1 MLKFLLFGDLRS
13 LLGIP
18 QTGRTGG
25 RISSAS
31 YTDHGDS
38 GLVHPV
44 NDASSFS
51 RVHITDGELSQ
62 GAKFSTDPAA
72 QDLATLLLSEAR
84 LGEVSLVDESYDIDN
99 DLVFIEDSVDNDWD
113 ERRQVGLAADL
124 DEDHNQATSL
134 EDGTIS
140 LLVQSILYE

>member
-1 MLKFLLFGDLRS
+1 MLEFLMFRDLRS
-13 LLGIP
+13 LLDIP
-18 QTGRTGG
+18 HTGRARG

-31 YTDHGDS
+31 DTDHGDS

-44 NDASSFS
+44 NNTSSFR

-62 GAKFSTDPAA
+62 GAKLSTDPAT
-72 QDLATLLLSEAR
+72 QDLAALLLSETR
-84 LGEVSLVDESYDIDN
+84 FREVSLVDESYDIDN

-113 ERRQVGLAADL
+113 ERCQVGLAADL

-140 LLVQSILYE
+140 